1 MGNKITYIMM
11 LIILMLT
18 APSQTAHARD
28 HKKIDTSTASDGYV
42 SASEQSSAR
51 LKMQVIKGSQTYNYD
66 LNNGGRS
73 ERFAL
78 QMGNGS
84 YTLRVMKN
92 VGGSRYAK
100 VESKTVNVNL
110 KSQFAPFLVSNQYV
124 SYSNSSNAVST
135 AKKLVSGQKTR
146 IAKVEKIY
154 NYVTKNIKY
163 DVSKASNVRSGYV
176 SNVDATLRSKKGIC
190 LDYAALMAA
199 MLRSQGIPT
208 KMVTGYVSPNNAY
221 HAWVEVYLTD
231 KGWVNVNQIYFGGN
245 TWKLMDPTFASSSNQ
260 SKQIVKFIGNGS
272 NYKVRYIY

>member
-1 MGNKITYIMM
+1 MGNKITYIML